1 MKSILFDHIEEVKK
15 MCKTYQVKSLYV
27 FGSVCTEAFT
37 ERSDIDFLLVFE
49 PDISVKE
56 YTDNYFTLLYNLQ
69 EIFGRKVDLITN
81 RSLSNP
87 YFIQSIEKTK
97 EIVYESGN

>member
-1 MKSILFDHIEEVKK
+1 MKSILSDHITEVKK
-15 MCKTYQVKSLYV
+15 ICKTYQVKSLFV

-37 ERSDIDFLLVFE
+37 ERSDIDFLMVFE
-49 PDISVKE
+49 PSISVKE
-56 YTDNYFTLLYNLQ
+56 YTDNYFDVLYKLQ

-97 EIVYESGN
+97 ELVYESGN